1 MESKSFFSFG
11 RNKAEKIVKLEPE
24 SLTDYYDARKK
35 LIFNEITLSKNEDY
49 IFDLIKKSQ
58 SISEKKLIEIQVGFF
73 SAIPVK
79 VYGLSVALKE
89 NIANYCLVI
98 SLYLKENKKFNA
110 LKLFLSMCEKN
121 KESIEILVHKILSN
135 FPKISNANKIRLY
148 YPTIIKITLQI
159 ISVYIKLAGKFNKF
173 NLESFY
179 IQKYFKIIYG
189 ISNVHLNLYTNY
201 EYNSR
206 QYIFEKK
213 YVYCNYLYGSSIY
226 CYFY

>member
-49 IFDLIKKSQ
+49 IFDLIKRSQ
-58 SISEKKLIEIQVGFF
+58 SISEKKLIEIHVGFF
-73 SAIPVK
+73 SPTPAK

-110 LKLFLSMCEKN
+110 LKLFLFMCEKN
-121 KESIEILVHKILSN
+121 KESIETLVHKILYQ
-135 FPKISNANKIRLY
+135 FPKMSNRNTIRLF
-148 YPTIIKITLQI
+148 YPPLAKITLQI
-159 ISVYIKLAGKFNKF
+159 ISVHIKLAA
-173 NLESFY
+173 
-179 IQKYFKIIYG
+179 KYLTLLHAVLTVNTLRAQNG
-189 ISNVHLNLYTNY
+189 V
-201 EYNSR
+201 
-206 QYIFEKK
+206 
-213 YVYCNYLYGSSIY
+213 
-226 CYFY
+226 